1 LLIHLLPVGSLN
13 LLTYAL
19 AETFSSTFF
28 RVVGT
33 IMTVCVISLWAFV
46 FVPTA
51 KGFYTGSLFQAPCL
65 VKLPDL
71 LADNNSRTKGEKGRQ
86 AESGDGGKEGG
97 VQAS

>member
-1 LLIHLLPVGSLN
+1 M
-13 LLTYAL
+13 
-19 AETFSSTFF
+19 FF

-33 IMTVCVISLWAFV
+33 IMTISVISLWAFV

-71 LADNNSRTKGEKGRQ
+71 LADNSSKSKGEKARRV
-86 AESGDGGKEGG
+86 ESGQNGNNPRKEGR
-97 VQAS
+97 